1 MFEFKL
7 VFDKPERDLM
17 DKAFKEEGKIFL
29 DVKSKTG
36 LYCELPLALARAAME
51 KLKTDKNIF
60 KFLVQQITGD
70 AYGRPRS

>member
-1 MFEFKL
+1 MAL
-7 VFDKPERDLM
+7 TV
-17 DKAFKEEGKIFL
+17 L
-29 DVKSKTG
+29 DSYVVADGVKSKTG

-60 KFLVQQITGD
+60 KFLIPQITGG